1 MRRVVVGITS
11 ALFFMSLGPAALAE
25 EKVCRGSIG
34 ARTVD
39 NLRVPQGATCTLN
52 GTFVKGTIK
61 VERAAPS
68 EPMGFG

>member
-25 EKVCRGSIG
+25 ERVCRGSIG

-39 NLRVPQGATCTLN
+39 NLRVP
-52 GTFVKGTIK
+52 
-61 VERAAPS
+61 RAPPAP
-68 EPMGFG
+68 